1 MKYLNLYSLSVDF
14 KKDQSRQKI
23 IAFWTEKYQFSFQY
37 IFLVILLTSSLALAQ
52 GQVSKG
58 NYNSVAKPLGTPSM
72 LSAPTTPN
80 GLTAKRSISTRN
92 SSNFTGQDTVRE
104 IFQKLVEARGDFRMK
119 KPEKIYLRD
128 EVSRV
133 ASIDYN
139 KLEIVIEQK
148 AYDVCKNF
156 GESAVAFLI
165 GHELTHY
172 YEKHAWRT
180 NFGND
185 YASSSKANKNVLLP
199 FLISNESQADYLGGF
214 LAYSAGY
221 GMFDKGPQ
229 IIQALYD
236 AYQIH
241 DPIDGYPPL
250 AERKTQALNSAKKLE
265 SLVDVFDMGN
275 YLSAIGKY
283 EDADAYYTNI
293 LMQYQSREIYNNC
306 GLAKL
311 LNVVNNYF
319 TKKIL
324 KYDYALVMDL
334 NFSGS
339 RDVTK
344 ETERN
349 NLLKEA
355 ILNFDAA
362 VSLDPNYA
370 PAYLNKATA
379 FALLGDTTKARFFV
393 EQEAIPAAEASQDS
407 LTLLNCKVLQAIL
420 YDRSGNTKEA
430 KKILLEAQKQ
440 GSTLA
445 TSNLNILNGNSID
458 APKLEKTIP
467 QDTISGYCLSDK
479 HFKIEPAY
487 MPERVVEINSDL
499 ILFQFEYDTLDFKI
513 MYNLNNTENTA
524 TYFML
529 TKDKSLAKTN
539 KKIGIGN
546 TIADI
551 VLKYGVPIQNIE
563 TPQGKIMVYNNL
575 LFIMDHQNK
584 VKKWASFVSQKVII

>member
-1 MKYLNLYSLSVDF
+1 MKNPSIYLLSANF
-14 KKDQSRQKI
+14 KKDHNRFEKS
-23 IAFWTEKYQFSFQY
+23 TLYSEKYQISFQKIFHF
-37 IFLVILLTSSLALAQ
+37 IFLVLFSITSSQLIT
-52 GQVSKG
+52 GQVTTG
-58 NYNSVAKPLGTPSM
+58 NYNYAAEPLGTPSL
-72 LSAPTTPN
+72 LSAPNVKKNTVSRN
-80 GLTAKRSISTRN
+80 FIN
-92 SSNFTGQDTVRE
+92 SSAQDTIRE
-104 IFQKLVEARGDFRMK
+104 IFQKLVNARGNFRMK

-133 ASIDYN
+133 ASIDYD
-139 KLEIVIEQK
+139 KLEIVVEQK
-148 AYDVCKNF
+148 AYDVCKTF

-180 NFGND
+180 NFGNN

-236 AYQIH
+236 AYQIQ
-241 DPIDGYPPL
+241 DPIEGYPPL
-250 AERKTQALNSAKKLE
+250 ADRKAQALNSAKKLE

-293 LMQYQSREIYNNC
+293 LMQYQSREIFNNC

-319 TKKIL
+319 TKKLL

-344 ETERN
+344 ETERI

-355 ILNFDAA
+355 IVNFDAA

-393 EQEAIPAAEASQDS
+393 DQEAIPAAEASQDS

-420 YDRSGNTKEA
+420 YDRSENTKQA
-430 KKILLEAQKQ
+430 KKILQAAQKQ

-445 TSNLNILNGNSID
+445 TSNLNIINGNSIEVL
-458 APKLEKTIP
+458 KSEKTTP

-479 HFKIEPAY
+479 RFKIEPAY
-487 MPERVVEINSDL
+487 MPERVVEINGDL

-513 MYNLNNTENTA
+513 MYNLNHIENTA

-563 TPQGKIMVYNNL
+563 APQGKIMVYNNL
-575 LFIMDHQNK
+575 LFIIDEQNK